1 MIASTASWVDL
12 LRSVSSMRNKN
23 FPFRIHLDKKR
34 KVNKIIKEASGHIAC
49 EYSKRG
55 NVFAWDI
62 SVPDSHIKIAKKIY
76 KEN

>member
-1 MIASTASWVDL
+1 MGIQRDIWKPYE
-12 LRSVSSMRNKN
+12 NEWG
-23 FPFRIHLDKKR
+23 IHLDRKR

-62 SVPDSHIKIAKKIY
+62 SVPDSHIKVAKKIY

>member
-1 MIASTASWVDL
+1 MKTQ
-12 LRSVSSMRNKN
+12 KN
-23 FPFRIHLDKKR
+23 IWKLYDDEWRIHLDKKR
-34 KVNKIIKEASGHIAC
+34 KVNKIVKEASGHIAC

>member
-1 MIASTASWVDL
+1 MGIQRDIWKPYE
-12 LRSVSSMRNKN
+12 NEW
-23 FPFRIHLDKKR
+23 RIHLDRKR

-62 SVPDSHIKIAKKIY
+62 SVPDSHIKVAKKIY

>member
-1 MIASTASWVDL
+1 MGTQRDIWKPYE
-12 LRSVSSMRNKN
+12 NEW
-23 FPFRIHLDKKR
+23 RIHLDRKR

-76 KEN
+76 KEI

>member
-1 MIASTASWVDL
+1 MGTQRDIWKL
-12 LRSVSSMRNKN
+12 YENEW
-23 FPFRIHLDKKR
+23 RIHLDKKR

-62 SVPDSHIKIAKKIY
+62 SVPDTHIKIAKKIY
-76 KEN
+76 KEI

>member
-1 MIASTASWVDL
+1 MGIQRDIWKPYE
-12 LRSVSSMRNKN
+12 NEW
-23 FPFRIHLDKKR
+23 RIHLDRKR

>member
-1 MIASTASWVDL
+1 MGIQRDIWKPYE
-12 LRSVSSMRNKN
+12 NEW
-23 FPFRIHLDKKR
+23 RIHLDKKR

-62 SVPDSHIKIAKKIY
+62 SVPDTHIKIAKKIY

>member
-1 MIASTASWVDL
+1 MGIQRDIWKPYE
-12 LRSVSSMRNKN
+12 NEW
-23 FPFRIHLDKKR
+23 RIHLDRKR

-55 NVFAWDI
+55 NVFAWVI
-62 SVPDSHIKIAKKIY
+62 SVPNSHIKIAKKIY

>member
-1 MIASTASWVDL
+1 MGIQRDIWKPYE
-12 LRSVSSMRNKN
+12 NEW
-23 FPFRIHLDKKR
+23 RIHLDKKR
-34 KVNKIIKEASGHIAC
+34 KVNNIIKEASGHIAC

-62 SVPDSHIKIAKKIY
+62 SVPDSHIKVAKKIY

>member
-1 MIASTASWVDL
+1 MGIQRDIWKPYE
-12 LRSVSSMRNKN
+12 NEW
-23 FPFRIHLDKKR
+23 RIHLDRKR

-62 SVPDSHIKIAKKIY
+62 SVPDTHIKIAKKIY